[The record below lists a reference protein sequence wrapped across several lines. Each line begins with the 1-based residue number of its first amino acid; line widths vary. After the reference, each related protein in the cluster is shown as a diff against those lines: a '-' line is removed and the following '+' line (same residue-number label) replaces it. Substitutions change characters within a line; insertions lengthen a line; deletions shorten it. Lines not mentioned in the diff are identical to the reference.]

1 VFYGTTA
8 FPVWGNLYIE
18 NQTSQGIFYNI
29 YGNKNNRT
37 VVFEY
42 YVTRYGPVKQ
52 YCHFQVL
59 FFQAKPGIVQF
70 IYLDVSDGGKSAIV
84 GVQGKTY
91 ISINVLIFNIIHL
104 QSSFEKWSIY
114 EVFFSRTLLCAAK
127 HVYYIRHQSK

>member
-37 VVFEY
+37 VVFEFNATDY
-42 YVTRYGPVKQ
+42 EKKNQ

-59 FFQAKPGIVQF
+59 FFEAHPGIVQF
-70 IYLDVSDGGKSAIV
+70 IYLNMSDEGSSATV
-84 GVQGKTY
+84 GVQGKTR
-91 ISINVLIFNIIHL
+91 N
-104 QSSFEKWSIY
+104 
-114 EVFFSRTLLCAAK
+114 
-127 HVYYIRHQSK
+127 